1 MKKNVIVKTQ
11 KGEKEKEKSLNG
23 KGKEEK
29 SLCVPTNVWKRQK
42 DKVRESREIKKK
54 SV

>member
-29 SLCVPTNVWKRQK
+29 KRKTTFVCLQMCGK
-42 DKVRESREIKKK
+42 DRRTK
-54 SV
+54 